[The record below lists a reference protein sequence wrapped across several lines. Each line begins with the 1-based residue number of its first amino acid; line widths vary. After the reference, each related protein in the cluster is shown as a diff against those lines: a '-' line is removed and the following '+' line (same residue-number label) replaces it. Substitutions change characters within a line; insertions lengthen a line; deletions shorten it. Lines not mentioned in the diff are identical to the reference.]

1 MPSELLPTASRTIG
15 SRTFT
20 VTALPTTHGR
30 RLFFRL
36 VKICGPSVTKF
47 LSSMDG
53 ITDVRQVDAKV
64 LAVAAEELIRNLDEP
79 AFNDFYETFA
89 QHTQVSTDQGGQVP
103 LDRVSATVFAA
114 DYGTMIKWLTFCLE
128 HNFASFF
135 TGLVATGS
143 RV

>member
-1 MPSELLPTASRTIG
+1 MPSELLPTASRLIG
-15 SRTFT
+15 TRTFV

-47 LSSMDG
+47 IASMEG
-53 ITDVRQVDAKV
+53 VTDVRQMDAAV
-64 LAVAAEELIRNLDEP
+64 LATAAEELIRNLDEP

-89 QHTQVSTDQGGQVP
+89 QHTQISTDGGGQVP
-103 LDRVSATVFAA
+103 LERVGATAFAA
-114 DYGTMIKWLTFCLE
+114 DYGTMIKWLAFCLE